1 VIGRGI
7 FAAAATLTALLSA
20 APVQAATDRVNYRA
34 DAGSPPKVFYK
45 TPSAFELEGEC
56 TAAGRLKVTVIGLD
70 DHAIVHAASDL
81 NGADY
86 LGDDDLTEGE
96 ELSLGPLG
104 LDKRAGTL
112 AGVAISGEVQTVTW
126 LAEDTRGADPY
137 GGRRDCAFVGTTD
150 GAPEYFGGTAGV
162 TSEQYDFNAASPPA
176 DGSFV
181 CNGGGGG
188 DISAGVR
195 THSLDPPDLIRAT
208 AVRSNGSGNSQ
219 NQDFDFNDGFFS
231 ISGAQDSSIGW
242 GVLTESNDVSTLT
255 SYTAMG
261 EDNTGANDP
270 FAGASADDDCVM
282 GITSIDADAG
292 QQAQVALDGG
302 ASFLKTNYQRAG
314 LKLHSTCDESP
325 VSDIGIEATT
335 TKSNAN
341 LHVGLGLSPMDIS
354 DFDPG
359 ESVDVLPGAD
369 RGVLGQLSY
378 STPSGTHLTIV
389 FVSDEDGLT
398 TSGAENHPCS
408 FVGTSTVSAP

>member
-1 VIGRGI
+1 MIGRGI
-7 FAAAATLTALLSA
+7 FAAAATLAALLSA

-34 DAGSPPKVFYK
+34 DAGSPPKTFYK
-45 TPSAFELEGEC
+45 TPSAFKLEGEC
-56 TAAGRLKVTVIGLD
+56 TAAGRLKVTLIGLD
-70 DHAIVHAASDL
+70 DHAVVHAASDL
-81 NGADY
+81 NGAAY

-96 ELSLGPLG
+96 ELSWA
-104 LDKRAGTL
+104 RST
-112 AGVAISGEVQTVTW
+112 S
-126 LAEDTRGADPY
+126 TRGPGSWPAWRSPARSKPSP
-137 GGRRDCAFVGTTD
+137 GSPRTPVAPTPTAVAADCAFVGTTD

-195 THSLDPPDLIRAT
+195 THSLDPPDLIRTT

-270 FAGASADDDCVM
+270 FGGASADDDCVM

-302 ASFLKTNYQRAG
+302 ATFLKTNYQRAG

-325 VSDIGIEATT
+325 VADIGIEATT
-335 TKSNAN
+335 TKSNAT

-369 RGVLGQLSY
+369 RAVLGQLSY